1 MQRVIALFALGLV
14 TVGSAYAQDSPDLE
28 SGAQIRFMLLADD
41 PDEQARATSDATPV
55 RGRFVG
61 LSADSLEFRSSLTS
75 EINRVPIDR
84 LTRFDMRRSR
94 NAGEG
99 AVRGLKWG
107 APIGGVFGLAVGA
120 ACAAQDDEWWGWHH
134 DGCSAGEVVLV
145 SVVMAGVGGGI
156 GALIGAA
163 LPGERWEPVSLQALR
178 LGVASKHGGVAWS
191 VAFAL

>member
-1 MQRVIALFALGLV
+1 MQRTAALFFLGLLA
-14 TVGSAYAQDSPDLE
+14 VGSVYAQDSRVLE
-28 SGAQIRFMLLADD
+28 SGAQIRFTLLADD
-41 PDEQARATSDATPV
+41 LAEQARVSDATPV
-55 RGRFVG
+55 RGTFVG
-61 LSADSLEFRSSLTS
+61 LGADSLEFRSSLTN

-84 LTRFDMRRSR
+84 LTRFDRRRSR

-107 APIGGVFGLAVGA
+107 APIGGAFGLAVGA
-120 ACAAQDDEWWGWHH
+120 ACADADEWWLY

-178 LGVASKHGGVAWS
+178 LGVASKGGGVAWS
-191 VAFAL
+191 VSFAL